1 MHQTFSCLM
10 RPLWLAIALGAYVSQ
25 AQAQAHVETQGAYT
39 LRVSTVA
46 STQIPEA
53 QARAAGITRAPDKAL
68 LNVVVQHRVSA
79 ETTRTVEAKVVA
91 QVVSLTG
98 RAQEVAMQANREND
112 HVSYLGLYTVVPNE
126 VVDISVT
133 ATPTDAGKPLTVRF
147 REKMAPAAKSD

>member
-1 MHQTFSCLM
+1 MHQTFSCLK

-68 LNVVVQHRVSA
+68 LNVVVQHRQCRPTVK
-79 ETTRTVEAKVVA
+79 TTM
-91 QVVSLTG
+91 SLT
-98 RAQEVAMQANREND
+98 
-112 HVSYLGLYTVVPNE
+112 
-126 VVDISVT
+126 SVCT
-133 ATPTDAGKPLTVRF
+133 RWCQTRSSTSA
-147 REKMAPAAKSD
+147 